1 MDKKV
6 WKKSQYRKLLTGL
19 LAITAIVVM
28 MLMVG
33 CGNDEALV
41 GRWVFADDPSYVTT
55 FNADGTGTHAISWGQ
70 GTSFRW
76 STPGNNIMWD
86 FPGYANSRSP
96 YSISGDVLYITVQDG
111 VVYRYIRDN

>member
-6 WKKSQYRKLLTGL
+6 WKKSHYRKFATGL

-55 FNADGTGTHAISWGQ
+55 FNADGTGTHAISWGY

-76 STPGNNIMWD
+76 STPGNNIMWNYSGH
-86 FPGYANSRSP
+86 PNMRTG
-96 YSISGDVLYITVQDG
+96 YSISGDVLTITGDG
-111 VVYRYIRDN
+111 EVSYRYIRDN